1 MLRFL
6 LLLCAALTSV
16 RALTGDAGS
25 AQSGS
30 QGAENLAAGTGTL
43 NCTAIPGSHEPV

>member
-1 MLRFL
+1 MRRFV

-16 RALTGDAGS
+16 LVLAGGAAS

-30 QGAENLAAGTGTL
+30 QGAENLLRGL
-43 NCTAIPGSHEPV
+43 EP